1 MGVERK
7 DKALKT
13 ADHNLLKDLIE
24 KEIKAWK
31 IKYDEEIK
39 DLKTELIKTK
49 SNQEINN
56 RNYEQEIY
64 NLKSDTK
71 ILIEKT
77 DHILGSVSYIAN
89 EYDDFHD
96 KITTTKQL
104 GFSNS
109 DEILNLRREVERI
122 KFQQNST
129 DIHLD
134 ELEQYGRRENLEI
147 HSVPVKPNESTNQIV
162 KTLAKH
168 LNVHLDESHISTSHR
183 LATKPDSKRP
193 PPIIVR
199 FANRDK
205 KNEIFGKRKML
216 QSNSMIT
223 SNFESD
229 KVSIQENLTIYK
241 KMLFN
246 QAKLAKQYL
255 NFSFV

>member
-1 MGVERK
+1 MKKIR
-7 DKALKT
+7 
-13 ADHNLLKDLIE
+13 
-24 KEIKAWK
+24 AWK

-39 DLKTELIKTK
+39 ELKAELIETK
-49 SNQEINN
+49 RKQKMNN

-64 NLKSDTK
+64 SLKSDMK

-89 EYDDFHD
+89 EYNDFND

-104 GFSNS
+104 GRSNS
-109 DEILNLRREVERI
+109 DEILNLRREVECI
-122 KFQQNST
+122 KYRQNST

-134 ELEQYGRRENLEI
+134 ELEQYGRHENLEI
-147 HSVPVKPNESTNQIV
+147 HGVPVKPNESTNQVI

-168 LNVHLDESHISTSHR
+168 LNVHLNESHISTLHR
-183 LATKPDSKRP
+183 LATKPDSKKP

-216 QSNSMIT
+216 QSNSMI
-223 SNFESD
+223 SFNFESD
-229 KVSIQENLTIYK
+229 KITIQENLT
-241 KMLFN
+241 
-246 QAKLAKQYL
+246 
-255 NFSFV
+255 V